1 MSKGLLAQHL
11 QTNPTPHFT
20 EQRFSN
26 RLPCL
31 WNLYI
36 VACLHTYLRS
46 YLLTYLHTYL
56 LTYLLINTHA
66 YVLHESVQSY
76 LYPAHLCIDACIA
89 AYVHACIHTNMHK
102 MLMVLLDTY
111 FYAKQ
116 QNLCTARFPST
127 SAVLRRYINL
137 LIIIKEPEEKDRV
150 FEVTL

>member
-1 MSKGLLAQHL
+1 MSKGLLAL

-36 VACLHTYLRS
+36 VAC
-46 YLLTYLHTYL
+46 LHTYL

-76 LYPAHLCIDACIA
+76 LYPAHLCIDACMA

-116 QNLCTARFPST
+116 QNLCTAPFPTALYKS
-127 SAVLRRYINL
+127 SYYY
-137 LIIIKEPEEKDRV
+137 
-150 FEVTL
+150 